1 MIYWE
6 IFLAF
11 FIPGIV
17 GYGGGPAT
25 IPLIEYEVVHRYD
38 WMNVEEFA
46 EVLALGNALPGPIA
60 TKMAGYIGFEQGG
73 ILGASIGVFATVAP
87 SLILMIV
94 LLSILYKYKD
104 SPKVKLLSSI
114 VRPTIAVLLGGMTI
128 RFVETSYLESGTLQT
143 IFLLAVSY
151 YLLEKRKIHPAFVIM
166 GSLIYGA
173 IFLAPGS

>member
-25 IPLIEYEVVHRYD
+25 IPLIEYEIVHRYG
-38 WMNVEEFA
+38 WMSIEEFG

-60 TKMAGYIGFEQGG
+60 TKMAGYIGFEQAG
-73 ILGASIGVFATVAP
+73 ILGATIGLFATIAP
-87 SLILMIV
+87 SLILMII
-94 LLSILYKYKD
+94 LLSVLQSFKK
-104 SPKVKLLSSI
+104 SPKVKQLSTI
-114 VRPTIAVLLGGMTI
+114 VRPTIAVLLGAMTV
-128 RFVETSYLESGTLQT
+128 RFVETSYLDSGWLQT
-143 IFLLAVSY
+143 GFIVIVSY
-151 YLLEKRKIHPAFVIM
+151 FLMEKRKVHPALVIL

-173 IFLAPGS
+173 IFLR

>member
-25 IPLIEYEVVHRYD
+25 IPLIEYEVVHRYN
-38 WMNVEEFA
+38 WMGVEEFG

-60 TKMAGYIGFEQGG
+60 TKMAGYIGYVEGG
-73 ILGASIGVFATVAP
+73 VLGAAVGVFATVAP
-87 SLILMIV
+87 SLILMIA
-94 LLSILYKYKD
+94 LLGLLYKFKD
-104 SPKVKLLSSI
+104 SPKVKLLSMI
-114 VRPTIAVLLGGMTI
+114 VRPTIAVLLGIMAY
-128 RFVETSYLESGTLQT
+128 RFFATSYVDNGMIQT
-143 IFLLAVSY
+143 GFLVVISFLL
-151 YLLEKRKIHPAFVIM
+151 LERLKVHPAFVIL

-173 IFLAPGS
+173 VFLAP

>member
-38 WMNVEEFA
+38 WMSIEEFG

-60 TKMAGYIGFEQGG
+60 TKMAGYIGYMEGG
-73 ILGASIGVFATVAP
+73 VLGAFVALFATVAP
-87 SLILMIV
+87 SLILMII
-94 LLSILYKYKD
+94 LLSILLKFKD
-104 SPKVKLLSSI
+104 SPKVKKLSSI
-114 VRPTIAVLLGGMTI
+114 VRPTIAVLLGVMTL
-128 RFVETSYLESGTLQT
+128 RFLDVSYQDSGIVQT
-143 IFLLAVSY
+143 IILIGASY
-151 YLLEKRKIHPAFVIM
+151 YLLEIRKVHPAFVIA
-166 GSLIYGA
+166 GALLYGA
-173 IFLAPGS
+173 LFLS

>member
-25 IPLIEYEVVHRYD
+25 IPLIEYEIVHRYG
-38 WMNVEEFA
+38 WMSIEEFG

-60 TKMAGYIGFEQGG
+60 TKMAGYIGFEQAG
-73 ILGASIGVFATVAP
+73 ILGATIGLFATIAP
-87 SLILMIV
+87 SLILMII
-94 LLSILYKYKD
+94 LLSVLQRFKK
-104 SPKVKLLSSI
+104 SPKVKQLSTI
-114 VRPTIAVLLGGMTI
+114 VRPTIAVLLGAMTV
-128 RFVETSYLESGTLQT
+128 RFVETSYLDSGWLQT
-143 IFLLAVSY
+143 GFIVIVSY
-151 YLLEKRKIHPAFVIM
+151 FLMEKRKVHPALVIL

-173 IFLAPGS
+173 IFLR